1 MALGAC
7 AVTVDGRWTAAARI
21 SAEHILSRLGHR
33 AIPIKRTALLHGT
46 VYIAAVLKSPLCIR
60 GRLRPPPSHHA
71 LPHGFRPT
79 QLVRQLHRT
88 GPRDVSPRLAWPLL
102 AVDCWLGPRARDG
115 AAPPRKQKPQP
126 NSAWYVHAQLRT
138 FDSVLSA
145 PPRAAQERTS
155 GPAWRVLRPA
165 RSIG

>member
-1 MALGAC
+1 MIGSFASAAC
-7 AVTVDGRWTAAARI
+7 LVRI
-21 SAEHILSRLGHR
+21 N
-33 AIPIKRTALLHGT
+33 AIPLE
-46 VYIAAVLKSPLCIR
+46 VPLSN
-60 GRLRPPPSHHA
+60 RP
-71 LPHGFRPT
+71 FDETRPIFA
-79 QLVRQLHRT
+79 RP
-88 GPRDVSPRLAWPLL
+88 PRDVSPRLAWSLL
-102 AVDCWLGPRARDG
+102 AVDCWLGPRVRDG